1 MFAIA
6 FALLCQIPLPPVMPV
21 ALETPAMQV
30 AELPAPA
37 VDSLPAAG
45 VLTSPAAFVAYPN
58 PPAIRSQA
66 CSGGVCFQP
75 AAQGPRYQYQSRSS
89 QPRRLFS
96 GRIFGRR

>member
-45 VLTSPAAFVAYPN
+45 VLTSPAAFVARVPT
-58 PPAIRSQA
+58 RSQCA
-66 CSGGVCFQP
+66 SGQCQQP
-75 AAQGPRYQYQSRSS
+75 ASVPRQYVPQRRSRGV
-89 QPRRLFS
+89 LF
-96 GRIFGRR
+96 RNAPWNR